1 MHHAEDILKEAF
13 ERTAKLFGAEESLW
27 LINGSSAGLL
37 AAICGATK
45 KNDTVL
51 VARNCHRAVY
61 NAIYLNE
68 LNPVYLYPKEVTSGI
83 YGAVSPSQVE
93 QAFKQHENTV
103 RLLLL
108 RRRMRELYRM

>member
-1 MHHAEDILKEAF
+1 MPNPYAIDITEIDGFDNMHHAEDILKEAF

-61 NAIYLNE
+61 NARYFTVRYHQVRLNRHS
-68 LNPVYLYPKEVTSGI
+68 NSMKIS
-83 YGAVSPSQVE
+83 
-93 QAFKQHENTV
+93 V

>member
-1 MHHAEDILKEAF
+1 MKKDLLERLEEYCGADYVPLHMPGAKRNTREFVMPNPYAIDITEIDGFDNMHHAEDILKEAF

-61 NAIYLNE
+61 NAI
-68 LNPVYLYPKEVTSGI
+68 T
-83 YGAVSPSQVE
+83 
-93 QAFKQHENTV
+93 
-103 RLLLL
+103 
-108 RRRMRELYRM
+108 

>member
-1 MHHAEDILKEAF
+1 MADK
-13 ERTAKLFGAEESLW
+13 RKQ
-27 LINGSSAGLL
+27 
-37 AAICGATK
+37 CGAIGGNLRCNK

-93 QAFKQHENTV
+93 QAFKQHENIRAVIITSPTYEGIVSDVKKLRKSYTGMV
-103 RLLLL
+103 R
-108 RRRMRELYRM
+108 Y

>member
-1 MHHAEDILKEAF
+1 MQKFGFLQRLEDILKEAF

-68 LNPVYLYPKEVTSGI
+68 QNSY
-83 YGAVSPSQVE
+83 
-93 QAFKQHENTV
+93 N
-103 RLLLL
+103 
-108 RRRMRELYRM
+108 